1 MSGIEISL
9 LIVGIIFVI
18 GSFFL
23 SEKFTDKDTE
33 ELTKENKAK
42 INAVMLKELEEV
54 KSKISE
60 IADKT
65 VEQSI
70 DSTMRNIEKETN
82 DKIMTISEYS
92 DGVLAEIRN
101 THEEVMFLY
110 SMLNDKHEDLVNYA
124 NQLASIEKKIAQL
137 NREVKDSYA
146 EYSNVV
152 NVKENSNN
160 DNDEIRS
167 NKENLDKVQLT
178 KDIKEETEKLSIS
191 DSQNHNQQILDAYKS
206 GQNPLDIARTLRL
219 GIGEVKLVIDL
230 SGKDVTNEA

>member
-124 NQLASIEKKIAQL
+124 NQLVSIEKKIAQL